1 MHLGRRERVNAWFG
15 SGLSRK
21 HREKIITNRRSWLD
35 RFGVV
40 WRKNWPS
47 YSRSYSEQNERNKRW
62 WRFHAAT
69 RRKEFRLE
77 TKKPSVGSAEMLAI
91 RAGRGQARRFLST
104 SAATKKQKLTPDVP
118 LCHGRAEA
126 SAGTEKNG
134 KNRAETRERGYEKRI
149 RVYRSSRRL
158 EKAGT
163 KENQPVERGWK
174 RLMRKR
180 REKSKD
186 VARSYRYRV
195 DAAVNKQRDETRM
208 KETEKEG
215 RRERGKRKGQRKRG
229 LGEGAPAWVCRRGG
243 VTTVSP
249 TQPLLRRFYPRPRL
263 TDQPLQ
269 QLPRHFE
276 FGSVQSSCTTLP
288 LL

>member
-1 MHLGRRERVNAWFG
+1 M
-15 SGLSRK
+15 
-21 HREKIITNRRSWLD
+21 
-35 RFGVV
+35 V

-47 YSRSYSEQNERNKRW
+47 YSRNYSEQNERNKRW
-62 WRFHAAT
+62 SRLHATA
-69 RRKEFRLE
+69 RRKEEEEFRLE
-77 TKKPSVGSAEMLAI
+77 RKKPSVGSAEMFAI

-180 REKSKD
+180 RKKSKD

-195 DAAVNKQRDETRM
+195 DAAVNKRRDETRM
-208 KETEKEG
+208 KEMEKEG
-215 RRERGKRKGQRKRG
+215 RREREGSERGREREGWVKGRLRG
-229 LGEGAPAWVCRRGG
+229 CAVAV
-243 VTTVSP
+243 V
-249 TQPLLRRFYPRPRL
+249 
-263 TDQPLQ
+263 
-269 QLPRHFE
+269 
-276 FGSVQSSCTTLP
+276 
-288 LL
+288 